1 MWTLLKHFW
10 DFLFPKKASVIT
22 LEKLSP
28 TSLRELLPKNRHEL
42 GDGSYAIFDY
52 QHSLTKEVVWEI
64 KYKGNRILA
73 ENAGVLLYD
82 EIVSELAERN
92 WWEKFDSILLIPSPI
107 SDRRRLERGWNQ
119 AELLAEAVKFCDHE
133 GRFRYTPGQLI
144 KLSHTESQARTENRA
159 ERLSN
164 LKNSMGVRH
173 PQAVADRAAVLVD
186 DVVTTGATLA
196 EARRALK
203 EAGVK
208 KILCFALAH

>member
-10 DFLFPKKASVIT
+10 NFLFPKKASVIA

-28 TSLRELLPKNRHEL
+28 ASLRELLPENYHEL
-42 GDGSYAIFDY
+42 EDGSFALFDY
-52 QHSLTKEVVWEI
+52 QHPLTKEVVWEI
-64 KYKGNRILA
+64 KYKGNRKLA
-73 ENAGVLLYD
+73 ETVGVLLYD
-82 EIVSELAERN
+82 EIMSELADRN
-92 WWEKFDSILLIPSPI
+92 WWEKFDSALLIPAPI

-119 AELLAEAVKFCDHE
+119 AELLSEAVKACDKE
-133 GRFRYTPGQLI
+133 GRFRHTPGQLI
-144 KLSHTESQARTENRA
+144 KLSHTESQARTQNRS

-164 LKNSMGVRH
+164 IKNSMGIRH
-173 PQAVADRAAVLVD
+173 REAVANRAVILVD

-196 EARRALK
+196 EARRVLK